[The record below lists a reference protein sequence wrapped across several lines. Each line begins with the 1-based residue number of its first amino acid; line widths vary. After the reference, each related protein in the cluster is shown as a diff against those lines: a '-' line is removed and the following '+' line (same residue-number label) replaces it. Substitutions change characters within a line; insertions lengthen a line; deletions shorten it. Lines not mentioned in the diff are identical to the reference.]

1 MAISRPL
8 GKVSIAPKGPYSASA
23 QYVALDAVSHAG
35 GGWLCLKA
43 AYNIEPGVTSG
54 WEAYWMSLSKGI
66 KSVDISAP
74 ASGQTKIT
82 IICSD
87 ETEYS
92 FTFNNQEVADNSIT
106 TAMLKHEAVTGAKI
120 APKTVTP
127 SNLDRAYATL
137 NTAEKVTATQASSSF
152 RYIATSFS
160 LQQSDAGTMLLVAGT
175 NTTVTVPNNDT
186 ANLPVGTEIE
196 ICQWGTA
203 GPVSIVG
210 ASGVTLC
217 ALDNKTTLAGNWA
230 CAALKKMEPN
240 VWLVSGAL
248 K

>member
-1 MAISRPL
+1 MAISRQL

-106 TAMLKHEAVTGAKI
+106 TAMLKNGVVTGAKI
-120 APKTVTP
+120 APNTVTP

-137 NTAEKVTATQASSSF
+137 NDADKVTPEQASASIVNKTASF
-152 RYIATSFS
+152 TLS
-160 LQQSDAGTMLLVAGT
+160 LADAGTWIYSSVTSAITITVPT
-175 NTTVTVPNNDT
+175 NTAVPI
-186 ANLPVGTEIE
+186 PIGTEIE
-196 ICQWGTA
+196 FCQFDTGSVTFA
-203 GPVSIVG
+203 A
-210 ASGVTLC
+210 ASGVRLVS
-217 ALDNKTTLAGNWA
+217 LDNKKKIAGRYG
-230 CAALKKMEPN
+230 CAALKKTATN
-240 VWLVSGAL
+240 TWILAGAL
-248 K
+248 S